1 MFTLLAVSSIL
12 VFNYLKP
19 NVFLYTSMYG
29 FSLVCFSI
37 SIDGNFFGLWDYM
50 YIKETAVNTVE
61 ILYYWVVLFFSYVVF
76 FTMLV
81 NSRAGYE
88 LHKFRAGE
96 VRSVAYILAFVS
108 ISAGIFNAF
117 QAYSLVGFNSGVR
130 NWELAFGKNVLTN
143 YLFFLHLLSLVVLGF
158 IIGSSKLILF
168 DIVVVVM
175 LLASSALHGIK
186 FTILHAFIFFS
197 FSYFLG
203 SRERISRILIFV
215 GVVFFS
221 LIVLYFLFARGGGF
235 QGIVDYI
242 FSASVN
248 SIYIINVSS
257 LYDVSS
263 LSVLNPMG
271 FVPTEKLYH
280 RLINGGEF
288 IRVYQGFFLNDLY
301 NLEHAI
307 TKIGV
312 GWGTGMIVYSFIFA
326 LIINK
331 IRSKRVVRIEEIFLL
346 VMVMESILMFF
357 TGFEFYKTKLWFNL
371 ILAYIVF
378 TILRT
383 IFRNRNF

>member
-186 FTILHAFIFFS
+186 FTILHAFVFFS

>member
-12 VFNYLKP
+12 IFNYLKP

-37 SIDGNFFGLWDYM
+37 GIDGNFFGLWDYM
-50 YIKETAVNTVE
+50 YIKEAAVNTVE

-108 ISAGIFNAF
+108 ISAGLFNTF

-130 NWELAFGKNVLTN
+130 NWELAFGKNVVTN
-143 YLFFLHLLSLVVLGF
+143 YLFFLHLLSLVVLGY
-158 IIGSSKLILF
+158 IIGSRKLILF

-175 LLASSALHGIK
+175 LLTSSALHGIK
-186 FTILHAFIFFS
+186 FTILHAFVFFS

-203 SRERISRILIFV
+203 SRERISRILILV

-288 IRVYQGFFLNDLY
+288 VRVYQGFYLNDLY

-307 TKIGV
+307 TKVGV

-331 IRSKRVVRIEEIFLL
+331 IRSKKIVRIEEIFLL
-346 VMVMESILMFF
+346 VMVMESLLMFF
-357 TGFEFYKTKLWFNL
+357 TGFEFYKTKLWFNF
-371 ILAYIVF
+371 IFAYVVF
-378 TILRT
+378 TFLRT
-383 IFRNRNF
+383 IFRNRNY

>member
-1 MFTLLAVSSIL
+1 
-12 VFNYLKP
+12 
-19 NVFLYTSMYG
+19 MYG

-37 SIDGNFFGLWDYM
+37 GIDGNFFGLWDYM

-88 LHKFRAGE
+88 LHNFRAVE

-108 ISAGIFNAF
+108 ISAGLFNTF

-130 NWELAFGKNVLTN
+130 NWELAFGKNVVTN
-143 YLFFLHLLSLVVLGF
+143 YLFFLHLLSLVVLGY
-158 IIGSSKLILF
+158 IIGSRKLILF

-186 FTILHAFIFFS
+186 FTILHAFVFFS

-271 FVPTEKLYH
+271 FIPTEKLYH

-288 IRVYQGFFLNDLY
+288 VRVYQGFYLNDLY

-307 TKIGV
+307 TKVGV
-312 GWGTGMIVYSFIFA
+312 GWGTGMIIYSFIFA

-331 IRSKRVVRIEEIFLL
+331 IRSKKIVRIEEIFLL
-346 VMVMESILMFF
+346 VMVMESLLMFF
-357 TGFEFYKTKLWFNL
+357 TGFEFYKTKLWFNF
-371 ILAYIVF
+371 IFAYVVF
-378 TILRT
+378 TFLRT
-383 IFRNRNF
+383 IFRNRNY

>member
-203 SRERISRILIFV
+203 SRERISKILILA